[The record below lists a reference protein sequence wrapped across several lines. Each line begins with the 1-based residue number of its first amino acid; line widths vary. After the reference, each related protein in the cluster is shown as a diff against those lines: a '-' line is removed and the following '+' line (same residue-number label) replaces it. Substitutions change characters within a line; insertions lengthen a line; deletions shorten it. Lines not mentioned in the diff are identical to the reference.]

1 MNKFSDVTT
10 QDPRIRLLMIIGFR
24 IADIKYSWKHFKYTL
39 PEGHLPWG
47 PAPFPLMGNKWLS

>member
-24 IADIKYSWKHFKYTL
+24 IADIKYS
-39 PEGHLPWG
+39 
-47 PAPFPLMGNKWLS
+47 